1 MRIGL
6 DIDGTIT
13 QAPEFYSIMTRALLL
28 TGNEVHII
36 SYRKTNL
43 AEYTYAQLRKWK
55 IQYTK
60 IHMTAEDIAAPEW
73 KAKIAKEMRLD
84 IMIDDDIANLMA
96 MPKEVK
102 RLCAI

>member
-13 QAPEFYSIMTRALLL
+13 KAPEFYSIITRALLL

-36 SYRKTNL
+36 SYRETNL
-43 AEYTYAQLRKWK
+43 IEYTYAQLRKWK
-55 IQYTK
+55 IQYTRL
-60 IHMTAEDIAAPEW
+60 HMTSEDISAPEW
-73 KAKIAKEMRLD
+73 KARIATKMGLD
-84 IMIDDDIANLMA
+84 MMIDDDIANLMA

-102 RLCAI
+102 RLCAL